1 MNQLDRSTNS
11 SLRARLFQGLGAQG
25 FGQAVQFVIR
35 LSEVPLLLSFWGTQL
50 YGEWLML
57 SAIPVYLSVGD
68 GGFATAACRDMTMR
82 AGAGDRKGALAM
94 FQSTWVLLL
103 AISAVTGVLVFL
115 CVTFLPLRG
124 WFDFTAVTEA
134 QMRIVLLLLAGHVLI
149 GFQGGLL
156 NGGFWVAGR
165 YPLGMTLVVII
176 QLLEFAGLAAA
187 VALGG
192 GPVEAAIAYVVCR
205 LIGTII
211 MWQGQRRVST
221 WLKYGL
227 EHASLVELKR
237 LTAPAFASLALP
249 LGNALNIQGIRL
261 VVGLALGPAAVA
273 VFVPLRTMSN
283 LALQPRAVI
292 NRLIE
297 PELGLAFGAEDFSLF
312 RRLFAKS
319 CRLSFWGCLVGAL
332 FVGTLGGWFLPAWTG
347 GKIAMHWSAFI
358 LLLAAVPVNAVW
370 NTALMVPY
378 ATNRHGRIAI
388 FYSLVYGVLALVL
401 GHFGATLLALA
412 GVALALLVAEAIMST
427 FVIHEALKMAGMHP
441 AEWLKNVLRPPI
453 DMVGEISTNLK
464 QWFAAIP
471 Q

>member
-1 MNQLDRSTNS
+1 MNRLDRSTNS
-11 SLRARLFQGLGAQG
+11 SLRARLLQGLGAQG

-57 SAIPVYLSVGD
+57 SAIPVYLSMSD

-82 AGAGDRKGALAM
+82 AGAGDRKGALVM

-115 CVTFLPLRG
+115 CVTFLPLRD
-124 WFDFTAVTEA
+124 WFDFTAMTEA
-134 QMRIVLLLLAGHVLI
+134 QMRVVLLLLAGHVLI

-165 YPLGMTLVVII
+165 YPLGMTFVAII

-192 GPVEAAIAYVVCR
+192 GPVEAAIAYMVCR
-205 LIGTII
+205 LIGTIV
-211 MWQGQRRVST
+211 MWLGQRRVSI
-221 WLKYGL
+221 WLKHGL
-227 EHASLVELKR
+227 MHASLAELKH
-237 LTAPAFASLALP
+237 LTAPAFASLAFP

-261 VVGLALGPAAVA
+261 VVGFVLGPAVVA

-292 NRLIE
+292 NSLIE
-297 PELGLAFGAEDFSLF
+297 PELGLAFGAGDFSLF
-312 RRLFAKS
+312 RRFFAKS

-332 FVGTLGGWFLPAWTG
+332 LVGSLGGWVLPVWTG
-347 GKIAMHWSAFI
+347 GKIAMHWPAFI
-358 LLLAAVPVNAVW
+358 LLLAAVPVNAIW

-378 ATNRHGRIAI
+378 ATNRHSRIAI
-388 FYSLVYGVLALVL
+388 FYGLVYGVLALVL
-401 GHFGATLLALA
+401 ARFGAAGLGLAGAALA
-412 GVALALLVAEAIMST
+412 ILLVEAVMPVI
-427 FVIHEALKMAGMHP
+427 VIHEALPMASMP
-441 AEWLKNVLRPPI
+441 LAEWLKSVLRPPI
-453 DMVGEISTNLK
+453 DMVGEISASVKRWL
-464 QWFAAIP
+464 AAIP
-471 Q
+471 